1 MIFTPASI
9 NVDFERLLADINE
22 RNNTAYTESDIAR
35 ILFNVINFTI
45 HFNNKQQVTVPS
57 ADIYNKYQTNPIF

>member
-22 RNNTAYTESDIAR
+22 RNNTSYTENDIVR
-35 ILFNVINFTI
+35 VLFNVINFTI
-45 HFNNKQQVTVPS
+45 HFQGKNQVTIPS
-57 ADIYNKYQTNPIF
+57 ADIHNKYQTNPHF